1 LAFLHAGKKKVLFVC
16 IHNSARSQMAE
27 GFLRKTCGEQFD
39 ALSVG
44 LEPGTLNPV
53 VVRTM
58 SEVGIDISGNET
70 QSVGDILTRGESFD
84 HVITVCDEANAKRCP
99 VLPGPG
105 YRYHWGFPNP
115 YALQESDRRTSFLNP
130 EGFGTKPFPKS
141 VNGVR
146 NVARRRMSARPD

>member
-1 LAFLHAGKKKVLFVC
+1 
-16 IHNSARSQMAE
+16 MAE

-84 HVITVCDEANAKRCP
+84 HVITVCDEANATRWSRTAM
-99 VLPGPG
+99 VRISSSLGVS
-105 YRYHWGFPNP
+105 
-115 YALQESDRRTSFLNP
+115 ESLCTS
-130 EGFGTKPFPKS
+130 GK
-141 VNGVR
+141 
-146 NVARRRMSARPD
+146 